1 MSYSPDTSSIE
12 LEQIPA
18 YPPASLDQDLPGGP
32 YEISFSVSHNIGEN
46 EYGIDFSGASSV
58 PLSATSTR
66 GLNIEPE
73 NAISL
78 PPMDGGFHAFAY
90 LASAW
95 FIEFLVWSPPF
106 SYGVFL
112 NFYTTD
118 PDLKQY
124 SSSSLA
130 LVGSMASGV
139 LYLSSPVVLPIINR
153 FPRHKRTV
161 MILGILLCVSGLI
174 GAAFST
180 KIWHLIITQGFMYS
194 LGGSLLYFPT
204 TTYLFEWF
212 SQKRGIANGVMYS
225 GTGVGGVVTPFVIEN
240 LLSKY
245 GRRTTLL
252 SLAFAF
258 LFLSVPCLPF
268 NKPRVP
274 VAQVVDIRSVNTGF
288 LKYSPFWI
296 LFMANL
302 SQGLASFLPSLYL
315 PTFASDLS
323 LGTTS
328 GTLALSFIN
337 GASVPGLIFLG
348 WLSDLLDVRWS
359 ILLSSLGSALAVF
372 LLWGFAETLLP
383 LLVFACIYGFLAP
396 SWCALWPRFVATVD
410 GDDPRQASIL
420 MSILFAGRGIGNVL
434 AAPIA
439 SGLLHPWNLTNKS
452 RTNYGFEGYGPLI
465 IFTGL
470 TLLVSSMGTGY
481 RILERRPI
489 SSLVGE

>member
-18 YPPASLDQDLPGGP
+18 YPPASLDQDLPRGP

-315 PTFASDLS
+315 PSDYISCFPFASDLS

-372 LLWGFAETLLP
+372 LLWASQRPFS
-383 LLVFACIYGFLAP
+383 P
-396 SWCALWPRFVATVD
+396 SLSTVD